1 MYILGIPERQ
11 YRRCTQVLG
20 PEAADPIDYDA
31 VKQDDGFY
39 LFQFPGVDE
48 YGFREIVNL
57 LKANGITTIGADT
70 QLTERKIMKLSSL
83 IKEQGSPD
91 ENELIDILKDVLERW
106 EKPDY
111 KGGGLEKCERSDH
124 YYLDIEDVIT
134 DYEENIYLDMPDT
147 SNLNEASEEKVQ
159 IEIPGIEGKTE
170 VKITQTHTPS
180 IPMNDSALQGITI
193 EFNDKVYS
201 DLDFEYYDD
210 TGNDH
215 GNEGKDVIFAAEGDG
230 MTFEVIVQVEASYEE
245 SGNIQAIDWST
256 LEVTFDEEK
265 SIEEGTCGYGKNGIP
280 GKTPGGIKGMD
291 AQARTNQMRNRNL
304 NESTNLMK
312 TLQKRA
318 GIIK

>member
-1 MYILGIPERQ
+1 M
-11 YRRCTQVLG
+11 
-20 PEAADPIDYDA
+20 
-31 VKQDDGFY
+31 
-39 LFQFPGVDE
+39 
-48 YGFREIVNL
+48 
-57 LKANGITTIGADT
+57 
-70 QLTERKIMKLSSL
+70 
-83 IKEQGSPD
+83 
-91 ENELIDILKDVLERW
+91 IDILRRTLDSW
-106 EKPDY
+106 EKPTY
-111 KGGGLEKCERSDH
+111 RGGIDSCERSDH

-170 VKITQTHTPS
+170 VKITHTHTPS